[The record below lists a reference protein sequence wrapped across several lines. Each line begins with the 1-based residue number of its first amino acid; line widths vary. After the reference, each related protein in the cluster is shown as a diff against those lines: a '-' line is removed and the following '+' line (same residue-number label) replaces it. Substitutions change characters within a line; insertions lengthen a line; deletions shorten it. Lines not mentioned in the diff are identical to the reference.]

1 MPLRSLQSSDSIKK
15 MGKGRLGGPYR
26 VGWRGWGLGWEWRG
40 RGGGSGGVSVGA
52 LRLENYCEFE
62 ASTLEMDRE
71 AGISG
76 VKIIL
81 TNTI

>member
-1 MPLRSLQSSDSIKK
+1 M
-15 MGKGRLGGPYR
+15 
-26 VGWRGWGLGWEWRG
+26 GWRGWGLGWEWRG